1 MSIDDS
7 TGKLVQYCLDHSTAQ
22 SEVLYE
28 LERETYLKTLAPQM
42 LSGHLQGL
50 FLRMISQML
59 RPERILELGTFT
71 GYSAI
76 CMAEGLQENGILY
89 TIEVN
94 EEMQPL
100 IQKYI
105 EKAGLSGKIKSYIGD
120 AIQIVPGLEESFDL
134 VFIDAGKKDYEKH
147 FDLVIDKVKPGGII
161 LVDNV
166 LWSEKVIAEKLD
178 QGAETVDRFNKK
190 IQNDSRVENV
200 MLPIRDGITL
210 IRKITS

>member
-7 TGKLVQYCLDHSTAQ
+7 TGKLVQYCLDHSTPQ
-22 SEVLYE
+22 SQVLYE

-50 FLRMISQML
+50 LLQMISRML
-59 RPERILELGTFT
+59 SPKRILELGTFT

-76 CMAEGLQENGILY
+76 CLAQGLSKDGLLY

-94 EEMQPL
+94 EEMQPI

-105 EKAGLSGKIKSYIGD
+105 EKAGLSDAIKSFIGD
-120 AIQIVPGLEESFDL
+120 ARTIVPTIGEQFDL
-134 VFIDAGKKDYEKH
+134 VFIDAGKKDYANH
-147 FDLVIDKVKPGGII
+147 FDLVFDRVRTGGII
-161 LVDNV
+161 MVDNV
-166 LWSEKVIAEKLD
+166 LWSQKVIAEQLD

-190 IQNDSRVENV
+190 IQNDPRVENV
-200 MLPIRDGITL
+200 VLPIRDGITL
-210 IRKITS
+210 IRKIS